1 MHLSPS
7 VIAHFINGL
16 FLIIAFILLVVN
28 FAEIKKIA
36 SYKLVIIAL
45 FFSIAIGVH
54 GLSHLGHGHVQQF
67 KYLN

>member
-1 MHLSPS
+1 MYISPS

-16 FLIIAFILLVVN
+16 FLIIAFILLMVN